1 MSKLK
6 NTDELSSFFS
16 GYNPTYSNGF
26 ANRVMDK
33 IEDSIVKNK
42 DTEFYNIFRWV
53 ALSGV
58 AAIVLL
64 LFSVYFTEGA
74 FTADAFY
81 GLVNYTPDEP
91 IIASLNY

>member
-6 NTDELSSFFS
+6 NTDELSGFLS
-16 GYNPTYSNGF
+16 GYNPAFTDGF

-33 IEDSIVKNK
+33 IENNNVKNK
-42 DTEFYNIFRWV
+42 DIEFYNIFRWV

-58 AAIVLL
+58 AAIIIL
-64 LFSVYFTEGA
+64 LFSVYFTEGS